1 MSTFK
6 PKFPPRPA
14 KQIEYCP
21 RPRPRPRTTA
31 QALPAAV
38 ELGPVV
44 VRPKH
49 AYVRSEAYR
58 RLVAAMPCIHCG
70 IEGYSQA
77 AHSDAGADGK
87 GGAIKADDD
96 TCYPA
101 CAPRIGV
108 PGCHWLI
115 GSSNHFPRELK
126 RSIERLY
133 AQHTRETLGVT
144 PSDS

>member
-1 MSTFK
+1 MNRTTFK
-6 PKFPPRPA
+6 PKCPPRPA
-14 KQIEYCP
+14 KQMEGYAP
-21 RPRPRPRTTA
+21 RPRPVAP
-31 QALPAAV
+31 ALPAAV

-44 VRPKH
+44 VRPKR

-58 RLVAAMPCIHCG
+58 RLVASMPCIHCG

-87 GGAIKADDD
+87 GGGIKADDD

-101 CAPRIGV
+101 CGPRPGH
-108 PGCHWLI
+108 PGCHWLL
-115 GSSNHFPRELK
+115 GTSGHFPRELK